1 MIKRTRELITVSI
14 IFYYMAI
21 LGIMVYVYQN
31 PSSIKEVGLTEGFK
45 NMNITI
51 NILLMFIINMASFML
66 SVSHPIQYSYISTF
80 LYIIY
85 QVISCFFTNYY
96 IQKVAQS
103 GKDLFY
109 FVIAPIMLSLAYFFF
124 IEIVS
129 RVLYGKYKYEEVKI
143 LDKKASWKQFKKD
156 GVSGFITTNIF
167 ADVRSVNGY
176 IEACCSNITFP
187 DYCYKRFSL
196 DKEGYESAYN
206 WITKKG
212 RYMQMSRNLTIDDN
226 GNIKSLFP
234 QTHEWNQENS
244 KNEPFIFKIET
255 NLEDLKSKHILRED
269 D

>member
-1 MIKRTRELITVSI
+1 MIRRTSGLIAVSM

-51 NILLMFIINMASFML
+51 NILLTFIVIMASFML
-66 SVSHPIQYSYISTF
+66 SVSDPMQYSYISTF

-85 QVISCFFTNYY
+85 QVICCFFTNNY

-109 FVIAPIMLSLAYFFF
+109 FVIAPIIVYLVYIFF
-124 IEIVS
+124 IGIVS
-129 RVLYGKYKYEEVKI
+129 RILYGKNNYAKI
-143 LDKKASWKQFKKD
+143 MLLNKKASWKRFKKD
-156 GVSGFITTNIF
+156 GVSGFIETNIF
-167 ADVRSVNGY
+167 AELSSVNGY

-206 WITKKG
+206 WITEKG

-226 GNIKSLFP
+226 GNIKSSFP
-234 QTHEWNQENS
+234 QTYEWNQENS
-244 KNEPFIFKIET
+244 KNEPCIFKIEV
-255 NLEDLKSKHILRED
+255 N
-269 D
+269 